1 MTDNVLISSFAV
13 AFCWSLVPIIYKII
27 LTNLPAKTVFLLYYI
42 TTTTLMIFYTFLNWN
57 NINLHIDKINYKII
71 VQLLIV
77 VLLGSL
83 IANYLYYDILEKNDT
98 YLVTILTAI
107 SPLLTILIAYFYL
120 GEKINLIKW

>member
-57 NINLHIDKINYKII
+57 NINCRS
-71 VQLLIV
+71 V
-77 VLLGSL
+77 
-83 IANYLYYDILEKNDT
+83 
-98 YLVTILTAI
+98 
-107 SPLLTILIAYFYL
+107 
-120 GEKINLIKW
+120 